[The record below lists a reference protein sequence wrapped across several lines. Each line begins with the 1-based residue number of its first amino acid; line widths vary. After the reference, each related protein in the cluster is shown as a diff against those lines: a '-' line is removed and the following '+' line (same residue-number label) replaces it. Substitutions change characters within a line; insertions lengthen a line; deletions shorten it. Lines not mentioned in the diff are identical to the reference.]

1 MIGIFFI
8 VIGMFTSMLALS
20 LQDFENEEEGKRVRR
35 MFMLFGIGLFL
46 IGLFFVTFT
55 W

>member
-8 VIGMFTSMLALS
+8 VMSMFTALLALS
-20 LQDFENEEEGKRVRR
+20 LQEFDNEEEGKKVRR
-35 MFMLFGIGLFL
+35 MFMLFAIGLFL